1 MGAWLYPISRK
12 AGRVFLGGR
21 DEIPVSASSFRA
33 LVLDGR
39 INIRTNRP
47 WHVNQGFR
55 AAKPNDDVFV
65 YVGRS
70 DGDLG
75 IIGIGKIRAIKWIK
89 DWESWA
95 FDIEFDIEK
104 SRQLLDHPVPAK
116 IVRKWIHFPRSPVIS
131 LSRVERDLHMHLPW
145 ASASDSKRGN
155 APKLKPKKNL
165 TVHIDSR
172 VESRELAH
180 DSILKPILS
189 HLERNGM
196 TAVKVK
202 FGRLVP
208 DLSALTGWG
217 GCVLIEAKKN
227 TKASTRDD
235 VRHALGQLLEY
246 AWWYR
251 REKPNQPVLLWIAL
265 RQKPSHEVAQ
275 FLQDQCMIVSLSH
288 KGRLSFMGDGAL
300 RLSRFARH
308 ERDSRSS
315 QL

>member
-1 MGAWLYPISRK
+1 MASWLYPISRK
-12 AGRVFLGGR
+12 ADRMFLVGR
-21 DEIPVSASSFRA
+21 DKIPVSASSFRA
-33 LVLDGR
+33 LVLDGC
-39 INIRTNRP
+39 INIRTKP
-47 WHVNQGFR
+47 WYVNQGFR
-55 AAKPNDDVFV
+55 AAEPDDDLFV
-65 YVGRS
+65 YVGRN

-75 IIGIGKIRAIKWIK
+75 IIGIGKIRAVRWIK
-89 DWESWA
+89 DWGKWA
-95 FDIEFDIEK
+95 FDIVFDLKK

-116 IVRKWIHFPRSPVIS
+116 IVRKWIPFPRSPVIS
-131 LSRVERDLHMHLPW
+131 LSRVERELHTHLPW
-145 ASASDSKRGN
+145 PLTPDSKRSN
-155 APKLKPKKNL
+155 VLELKPEKNV
-165 TVHIDSR
+165 TIHIDSR
-172 VESRELAH
+172 VERRELVH

-235 VRHALGQLLEY
+235 VRHTLGQLLEY

-265 RQKPSHEVAQ
+265 RQKPPHEVVR
-275 FLQDQCMIVSLSH
+275 FLQDQCVIVSLSH
-288 KGRLSFMGDGAL
+288 KGRLSFMGDSTL
-300 RLSRFARH
+300 RLSRFTRH
-308 ERDSRSS
+308 ERDTRSG
-315 QL
+315 

>member
-12 AGRVFLGGR
+12 AGRVFLVGR

-33 LVLDGR
+33 LVLDSR

-47 WHVNQGFR
+47 WHVNRGFR

-75 IIGIGKIRAIKWIK
+75 IIGIGKIRAIKWIQ

-95 FDIEFDIEK
+95 FDIWFDLEK

-116 IVRKWIHFPRSPVIS
+116 IVRKWIPYPRSAVIS
-131 LSRVERDLHMHLPW
+131 LSGVERELHTHLPW
-145 ASASDSKRGN
+145 APTPYSKRGN
-155 APKLKPKKNL
+155 VPALKPEKKV

-172 VESRELAH
+172 VERRELAH

-196 TAVKVK
+196 TDVKVK

-251 REKPNQPVLLWIAL
+251 REKPNKPVLLWIAL
-265 RQKPSHEVAQ
+265 RQKPSHEVVR
-275 FLQDQCMIVSLSH
+275 FLQDQCVIVSLSH
-288 KGRLSFMGDGAL
+288 KGRLSFMGDSTL
-300 RLSRFARH
+300 RLSRFTRH
-308 ERDSRSS
+308 ERDSRSG
-315 QL
+315 